1 MKRTISLVA
10 SASEQ
15 PAMQAKKS
23 QARNLPAYT
32 GIEMGEAIYDE
43 RPRACTTRGRA
54 EALSRHVC

>member
-10 SASEQ
+10 SASKQ
-15 PAMQAKKS
+15 AMQAKKS

-54 EALSRHVC
+54 EALSRHVW